1 MFNKT
6 TSYDMFVKTIID
18 FTSSFKILF
27 QVKKSFQL
35 EYIFLLTLEIGK
47 DIFIL
52 FKNIHLVN

>member
-47 DIFIL
+47 YIFIL